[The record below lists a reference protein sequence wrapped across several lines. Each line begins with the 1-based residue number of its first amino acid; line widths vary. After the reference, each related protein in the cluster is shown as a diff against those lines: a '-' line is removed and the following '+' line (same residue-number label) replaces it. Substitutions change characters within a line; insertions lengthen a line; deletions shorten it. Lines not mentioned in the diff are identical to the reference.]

1 MITVEGEGGDKEGV
15 KQIFVLDE
23 EMAAA
28 GSHTESVQESKA
40 MTPCFLHTP
49 NMTNKWNDFK
59 PGDNSNQQECLT
71 SNSKQQHRHINHQSN
86 PSEDL

>member
-1 MITVEGEGGDKEGV
+1 V

-28 GSHTESVQESKA
+28 SNTQSIQESKA

-59 PGDNSNQQECLT
+59 PPQNSEEGCDP
-71 SNSKQQHRHINHQSN
+71 HRHINH
-86 PSEDL
+86 

>member
-1 MITVEGEGGDKEGV
+1 MGLSKSAALAYKKESKEESKGGPSASDCGGGNVTTDTAV

-28 GSHTESVQESKA
+28 SNTQSIQESKA

-59 PGDNSNQQECLT
+59 PSN
-71 SNSKQQHRHINHQSN
+71 N
-86 PSEDL
+86 